1 MIKDAKDKGLITPGK
16 TVLVETTS
24 GNTGIGL
31 AFTQPS
37 RVTNLS
43 LSCKLTLALK
53 EGLSLAFGA
62 ELHLTDPAKGHEGV
76 LKKTNEILS
85 NVPNSYLLHQLE
97 ILPT

>member
-53 EGLSLAFGA
+53 EGLC
-62 ELHLTDPAKGHEGV
+62 P
-76 LKKTNEILS
+76 
-85 NVPNSYLLHQLE
+85 
-97 ILPT
+97 